1 MLYLVHQCKLILQ
14 GSNQKS
20 RHPSRARSWQSNNT
34 ERALGKHVEESKR
47 EWEQSAA
54 ALSLKATG

>member
-1 MLYLVHQCKLILQ
+1 MSVGKKRLLAQYGPMLYLVHQCKLILQ

-34 ERALGKHVEESKR
+34 ERALGKRVEESKR
-47 EWEQSAA
+47 E
-54 ALSLKATG
+54 